1 VRPFELDM
9 LRALGAAFL
18 ATVAERKEEADRPP
32 PVVSE
37 RPLTPAL
44 FKAVVMGQR

>member
-1 VRPFELDM
+1 VRPFELDI
-9 LRALGAAFL
+9 LRALGAAFP
-18 ATVAERKEEADRPP
+18 AAERKEEVDRPP